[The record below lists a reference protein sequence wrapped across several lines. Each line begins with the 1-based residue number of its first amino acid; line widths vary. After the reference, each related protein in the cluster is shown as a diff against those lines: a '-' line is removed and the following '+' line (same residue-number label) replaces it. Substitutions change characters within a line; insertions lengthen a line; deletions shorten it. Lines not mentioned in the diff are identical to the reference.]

1 MLHSSVLSLHRLS
14 SHRASY
20 VLVDIP
26 DTFMVVFTVHSPY
39 HLLVIFGISIGPFS
53 YLLVIALRLV
63 S

>member
-1 MLHSSVLSLHRLS
+1 
-14 SHRASY
+14 
-20 VLVDIP
+20 
-26 DTFMVVFTVHSPY
+26 MVVFTVHSPY